1 MSALKKGTLYMS
13 LVNIKS
19 HEQPGDMRRFVVV
32 ILVDPEM
39 AHTTIK
45 KGSWLVVP
53 VPTLLDTATSI
64 GPPVV

>member
-1 MSALKKGTLYMS
+1 MS
-13 LVNIKS
+13 LVHSKS
-19 HEQPGDMRRFVVV
+19 HEQPGDMQRFVVV

-39 AHTTIK
+39 AQTTIK
-45 KGSWLVVP
+45 KRSWLVVQ